1 MTSGWLSDVPVV
13 NLQAM
18 AAIAFFIAAIFV
30 SRLTLDINSGRRG
43 AHPAMVVYLRA
54 LLGFL
59 LAGAIVLGY
68 YSFAGVDVISG
79 RW

>member
-1 MTSGWLSDVPVV
+1 MKISPV
-13 NLQAM
+13 NLQAL
-18 AAIAFFIAAIFV
+18 IALGFFITAIGV
-30 SRLTLDINSGRRG
+30 SRTVVNIYSNKLKAPGAMTL
-43 AHPAMVVYLRA
+43 YLRV

-68 YSFAGVDVISG
+68 YAFAGIDVISG

>member
-1 MTSGWLSDVPVV
+1 MNIPPV
-13 NLQAM
+13 NIQAI
-18 AAIAFFIAAIFV
+18 IALCFFIAAVVV
-30 SRLTLDINSGRRG
+30 SRTVVNIYSNKWKSPGLMTL
-43 AHPAMVVYLRA
+43 YLRV

-68 YSFAGVDVISG
+68 YAFAGIDVISG

>member
-1 MTSGWLSDVPVV
+1 MKISPV
-13 NLQAM
+13 NLQALIALVFFA
-18 AAIAFFIAAIFV
+18 AAIGV
-30 SRLTLDINSGRRG
+30 SRI
-43 AHPAMVVYLRA
+43 VVNIYSDKWKAPGGMILYLRV

-68 YSFAGVDVISG
+68 YAFAGIDVISG

>member
-1 MTSGWLSDVPVV
+1 MPVKISPV
-13 NLQAM
+13 NLQALIAVCFF
-18 AAIAFFIAAIFV
+18 AAAMGV
-30 SRLTLDINSGRRG
+30 SRAVVNIYSNKWN
-43 AHPAMVVYLRA
+43 PAGGMASYLRA

-68 YSFAGVDVISG
+68 YAFAGIDVISG

>member
-1 MTSGWLSDVPVV
+1 MKISPV
-13 NLQAM
+13 NLQAII
-18 AAIAFFIAAIFV
+18 AIGFFIAAIGV
-30 SRLTLDINSGRRG
+30 SRAVVNIYSDKWKSTGV
-43 AHPAMVVYLRA
+43 MTVYLRA

-68 YSFAGVDVISG
+68 YSFAGIDVISG

>member
-1 MTSGWLSDVPVV
+1 MPVQISPV
-13 NLQAM
+13 NLQAL
-18 AAIAFFIAAIFV
+18 IALCFFIAAIGV
-30 SRLTLDINSGRRG
+30 SRSVVNIYSNKWKSPRGMTL
-43 AHPAMVVYLRA
+43 YLRA

-68 YSFAGVDVISG
+68 YAFAGIDVISG

>member
-1 MTSGWLSDVPVV
+1 MPVNISPV
-13 NLQAM
+13 NLQAI
-18 AAIAFFIAAIFV
+18 IALCFFIAAVGV
-30 SRLTLDINSGRRG
+30 SRS
-43 AHPAMVVYLRA
+43 VVNIYSSKWKSPGVMTIYLRA

-68 YSFAGVDVISG
+68 YAFAGIDIISG